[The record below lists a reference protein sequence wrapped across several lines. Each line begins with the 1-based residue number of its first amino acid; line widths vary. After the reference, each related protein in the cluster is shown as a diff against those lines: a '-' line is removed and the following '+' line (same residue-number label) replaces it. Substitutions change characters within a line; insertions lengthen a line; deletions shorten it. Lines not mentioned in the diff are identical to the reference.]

1 MRAAPVSSRWVRLV
15 IIRRVTHEAGQVN
28 RRFDEIARNRAAARP
43 FFAAMKDY
51 DEQLATLQLALLK
64 TQQAMIAAGTRA
76 AIVLEGRD
84 AAGKD
89 GTIKRLTEHLT
100 PRATRVV
107 ALPKPSEH
115 ERGQWYFQRY
125 VAHLPGAGELVIF
138 NRSWY
143 NRAGVEVVMGFST
156 AAEQAQFL
164 RDAPDVERM
173 LVENGIRLIKI
184 WLDIDR
190 DEQKERLAARH
201 DDPLK
206 ALKISDMDAVA
217 QDRWKDYSAA
227 RDQMLLRT
235 HLPVAPWHVVRANH
249 KKPARLAVMRHVIR
263 TLAPPAVAE
272 EVDGPDPAI
281 FFPFNEQ
288 ALTDGRLAP

>member
-1 MRAAPVSSRWVRLV
+1 
-15 IIRRVTHEAGQVN
+15 
-28 RRFDEIARNRAAARP
+28 
-43 FFAAMKDY
+43 MKDY
-51 DEQLATLQLALLK
+51 EDQLAALQLALLK
-64 TQQAMIAAGTRA
+64 TQQAMIADGTRA
-76 AIVLEGRD
+76 LVILEGRD

-89 GTIKRLTEHLT
+89 GTIKRITEHLT
-100 PRATRVV
+100 SRATRVV
-107 ALPKPSEH
+107 ALPKPSDH

-125 VAHLPGAGELVIF
+125 IAHLPGAGELVIF

-173 LVENGIRLIKI
+173 LVENGIRLVKL

-227 RDQMLLRT
+227 RDTMLTRT
-235 HLPVAPWHVVRANH
+235 HMSVAPWYVVRADH
-249 KKPARLAVMRHVIR
+249 KKAARLAMIRHLIR
-263 TLAPPAVAE
+263 ELAPPDIAKK
-272 EVDGPDPAI
+272 VDDPDPAI
-281 FFPFNEQ
+281 LFPFEEQ
-288 ALTDGRLAP
+288 ALHDGRLAS